1 MRAQITEMLLKSLKP
16 ESKRYPVKD
25 TTLKGFPVVVHPSG
39 DMVFFLR
46 YRVPGA
52 ARTRSPRDY
61 RIGAWGRELTLT
73 EARRMAEGLRGA
85 VAERRDPMAML
96 QAERM
101 EERATGA
108 TVNEVAALFV
118 EKYAKPRNRSWKET
132 DRIFRVYVKPRI
144 GSRALH
150 SIKRAD
156 IVGLLDH
163 VEENHGPVMADR
175 VLAAVRKCFTWQM
188 ARDDHFVSPIVRG
201 MARSHP
207 SLRER
212 DRTLTD
218 VEIRIMWLALRAQPD
233 AVKRLVRFML
243 MTGLRRNECA
253 RMHDRE
259 RLDENRHWLI
269 PAARMKGKLEHL
281 VPMSEDAEAQVTG
294 HKGYLFSTTAG
305 KRPFSGFSKAK
316 AAIDTEMLRLMRK
329 TDEKAKLKPWRLH
342 DLRRTATT
350 LMRRRGISRDIT
362 DAVTAHKPPGVGRVY
377 DRWHALPEKAHAL
390 EVLADEIRHI
400 LANETKIVPL
410 PSPRRSAA

>member
-1 MRAQITEMLLKSLKP
+1 MSAKITETQLKSLKP
-16 ESKRYPVKD
+16 GPARYALSD
-25 TTLKGFPVVVHPSG
+25 ATLKGFRAVVHPSG
-39 DMVFFLR
+39 EVVFFLR

-52 ARTRSPRDY
+52 VRTRAPRDY
-61 RIGAWGRELTLT
+61 RIGVWGREVTLT
-73 EARRMAEGLRGA
+73 EARRTAEGIRGA
-85 VAERRDPMAML
+85 VAERRDPMATL
-96 QAERM
+96 QAEWM
-101 EERATGA
+101 EERATSA

-218 VEIRIMWLALRAQPD
+218 DEIRTMWLALDAQPD
-233 AVKRLVRFML
+233 AIKRLVRFML
-243 MTGLRRNECA
+243 LTGLRRNECA

-259 RLDENRHWLI
+259 RLENRHWLI
-269 PAARMKGKLEHL
+269 PAERMKGKLEHL
-281 VPMSEDAEAQVTG
+281 VPMSETAEAQVTG

-316 AAIDTEMLRLMRK
+316 ATLDAEMLRLMRK
-329 TDEKAKLKPWRLH
+329 TDEEAKLKPWRLH

-350 LMRRRGISRDIT
+350 LMRRCGISREVT
-362 DAVTAHKPPGVGRVY
+362 DAVTAHKPSGVGRVY
-377 DRWHALPEKAHAL
+377 DRWHALPEKKHAL

-410 PSPRRSAA
+410 SSPRRSAA